1 MLDLTTAINNSTARA
16 EIKRRINEIPELI
29 KDFDPTPW
37 TNSNVIRPLEGKQE
51 DFLTTKAQIAF
62 YGG

>member
-1 MLDLTTAINNSTARA
+1 MLDLTTAINNSTARS
-16 EIKRRINEIPELI
+16 EIKRRINNIPEMI

-37 TNSNVIRPLEGKQE
+37 TNPNIVRPLPGKQE